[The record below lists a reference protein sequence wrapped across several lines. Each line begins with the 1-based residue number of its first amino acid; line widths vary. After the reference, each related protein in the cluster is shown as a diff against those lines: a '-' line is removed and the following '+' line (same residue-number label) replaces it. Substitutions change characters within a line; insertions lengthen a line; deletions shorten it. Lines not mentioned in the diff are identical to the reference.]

1 MEKKHLTLQDRQC
14 IELMLNEKK
23 TFTEIAFVLDKSKS
37 TISRE
42 VKGHIKSIKVGGQ
55 GLNYNNCKI
64 RYGCQKTWVCGI
76 CKSPKKFKICRR
88 CALCNFHCPQS
99 GDLEFNLHP
108 GSIRHLAGW
117 QI

>member
-42 VKGHIKSIKVGGQ
+42 VKPAFPEYSTMK
-55 GLNYNNCKI
+55 
-64 RYGCQKTWVCGI
+64 
-76 CKSPKKFKICRR
+76 P
-88 CALCNFHCPQS
+88 
-99 GDLEFNLHP
+99 
-108 GSIRHLAGW
+108 
-117 QI
+117 